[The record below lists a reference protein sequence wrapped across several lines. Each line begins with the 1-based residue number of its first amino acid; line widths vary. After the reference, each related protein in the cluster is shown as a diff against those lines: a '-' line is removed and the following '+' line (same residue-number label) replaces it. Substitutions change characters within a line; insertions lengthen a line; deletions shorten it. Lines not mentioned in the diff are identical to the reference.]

1 MLNSKQ
7 KKAAFEISGNTI
19 VSASPGTGK
28 TKTLIARAQKKLES
42 IPNHK
47 SLALITYTNA
57 AADEIDSRLNADDN
71 DIFVGTIHRFC
82 LEFILRPFSWI
93 YKWHKP
99 RIISYDELKEFL
111 ELNSD
116 LEFGDNRLDELSK
129 VKRLLNGDLDCS
141 NIDNTESWIYIS
153 ELYFNFLK
161 DKKAIDFNEILFKSY
176 KIISENNFVSESIAN
191 KFYEISVDEFQDT
204 NIFQY
209 EILKAIHTASS
220 DCTFFMVGDEKQK
233 IYSFAGAIDNAFN
246 RASKDFKAEI
256 ENLDIT
262 YRSTNNIV
270 NGYSILFENHI
281 QLQNE
286 SRYKDVDFDIVT
298 YETKNDNNN
307 DYIANVIAK
316 LISNGKAKL
325 SDIAILTTSWR
336 DAYFISKSLRQ
347 KYHVVGLGSLPHK
360 SMNSSSFGLIRS
372 LCKFLFLPTIKNL
385 RIIRRNVDSH
395 SLENNILFTE
405 KELTYKINSLITQ
418 FKEIKLSANLTD
430 GLSSVKALFDAVFNI
445 NNSDIEEIMNGISDE
460 ESISWTLEKY
470 FKTLAGID
478 GITINTI
485 HQAKGLEYNIVFLNG
500 VSENR
505 IPYQKFLERRGK
517 EWIYESITKENL
529 ENGRTLLYVGMSRAK
544 AVLIITHNWKPS
556 LFIPLIKKTKNA

>member
-28 TKTLIARAQKKLES
+28 TKTLVARAQKKLES

-57 AADEIDSRLNADDN
+57 AADEIDSRLNANDR

-99 RIISYDELKEFL
+99 KIISYDELKEFL

-116 LEFGDNRLDELSK
+116 IELGDNPLDELSK
-129 VKRLLNGDLDCS
+129 IKRLLNGDLDCS
-141 NIDNTESWIYIS
+141 NINNIESWIYIS

-161 DKKAIDFNEILFKSY
+161 NKKLIDFNEILFKSY
-176 KIISENNFVSESIAN
+176 KIISENNFVAESIAN

-209 EILKAIHTASS
+209 EILKAIHKASK

-233 IYSFAGAIDNAFN
+233 IYSFAGAINNAFSK
-246 RASKDFKAEI
+246 ASKDFNAKI
-256 ENLDIT
+256 EDLDTT
-262 YRSTNNIV
+262 YRSTTNIV
-270 NGYSILFENHI
+270 KGYSILFEDHI
-281 QLQNE
+281 QLKNE
-286 SRYKDVDFDIVT
+286 SKYKDIDFNIIIC
-298 YETKNDNNN
+298 ETKNDTNN
-307 DYIANVIAK
+307 DYIANTIAR
-316 LISNGKAKL
+316 LINQGKAKL
-325 SDIAILTTSWR
+325 SDIAILTTSWK

-360 SMNSSSFGLIRS
+360 SMNTSSFGLIRS
-372 LCKFLFLPTIKNL
+372 LSKFLFLPTIKNL
-385 RIIRRNVDSH
+385 RIIRRNFDFH
-395 SLENNILFTE
+395 SLENNLLFTE
-405 KELTYKINSLITQ
+405 KELNYGVNQLITMFKELNLSCSLI
-418 FKEIKLSANLTD
+418 E
-430 GLSSVKALFDAVFNI
+430 GLKAVKQLFDIIFNI
-445 NNSDIEEIMNGISDE
+445 SNSDIEEIITSISAE
-460 ESISWTLEKY
+460 ESASWTLEKY
-470 FKTLAGID
+470 FKTLVGID

-505 IPYQKFLERRGK
+505 IPYQKLLERKG
-517 EWIYESITKENL
+517 WVYESITKENF

-544 AVLIITHNWKPS
+544 AILIITHNWKPS
-556 LFIPLIKKTKNA
+556 LFIPLIKKTKNV

>member
-42 IPNHK
+42 IPKHK

-57 AADEIDSRLNADDN
+57 AADEIASRLNTDDKE
-71 DIFVGTIHRFC
+71 IFIGTIHRFC

-99 RIISYDELKEFL
+99 KIISYDELKEFISINSDIEL
-111 ELNSD
+111 GDNPIEELN
-116 LEFGDNRLDELSK
+116 K
-129 VKRLLNGDLDCS
+129 IKRLLNGDLDCS
-141 NIDNTESWIYIS
+141 NTHNIESWTYIS

-176 KIISENNFVSESIAN
+176 KIISENTFVAHSIAN
-191 KFYEISVDEFQDT
+191 KFYEISIDEFQDT

-209 EILKAIHTASS
+209 EILKAIHKASE

-233 IYSFAGAIDNAFN
+233 IYAFAGAIDNAFS
-246 RASKDFKAEI
+246 RASEDFHAEI
-256 ENLDIT
+256 ENLDTT
-262 YRSTNNIV
+262 YRSTVNIV
-270 NGYSILFENHI
+270 KGYSILFKDHI
-281 QLQNE
+281 ELQND
-286 SRYKDVDFDIVT
+286 SKYKNLDFNIVIS
-298 YETKNDNNN
+298 ETKNKNNN

-316 LISNGKAKL
+316 LISDNKAKL

-360 SMNSSSFGLIRS
+360 SMNSSTFGLIRS
-372 LCKFLFLPTIKNL
+372 LSKFLFSPSIINL
-385 RIIRRNVDSH
+385 RIIKRNFDSH
-395 SLENNILFTE
+395 SLENNIIFTE
-405 KELTYKINSLITQ
+405 KELTYKINSLITS
-418 FKEIKLSANLTD
+418 FKELVLAANLTK
-430 GLSSVKALFDAVFNI
+430 GLNSVKEIFDTIFSTD
-445 NNSDIEEIMNGISDE
+445 NSDIDEIINNISDE
-460 ESISWTLEKY
+460 ESVSWTLEKY
-470 FKTLAGID
+470 FKTLAGFD

-500 VSENR
+500 VSENK

-517 EWIYESITKENL
+517 EWIYESLTKENI

-544 AVLIITHNWKPS
+544 AILIITHNWKPS
-556 LFIPLIKKTKNA
+556 LFIPLIKETKNA

>member
-1 MLNSKQ
+1 MLNNKQ
-7 KKAAFEISGNTI
+7 KKVAFELSGNTI

-42 IPNHK
+42 IPKHK

-57 AADEIDSRLNADDN
+57 AADEIASRLNTDDK
-71 DIFVGTIHRFC
+71 DIFIGTIHRFC

-99 RIISYDELKEFL
+99 KIISYDEMKEFI
-111 ELNSD
+111 EINSD
-116 LEFGDNRLDELSK
+116 IKLGDNPLDELSK
-129 VKRLLNGDLDCS
+129 IKRLLNGDLDCS
-141 NIDNTESWIYIS
+141 NTDNIESWIYIS
-153 ELYFNFLK
+153 ELYFNFLR

-176 KIISENNFVSESIAN
+176 KIISENTFVAQSIAN
-191 KFYEISVDEFQDT
+191 KFYEISIDEFQDT

-209 EILKAIHTASS
+209 EILKAIRCASE

-233 IYSFAGAIDNAFN
+233 IYAFAGAIDNAFS
-246 RASKDFKAEI
+246 RASKDFNAEI
-256 ENLDIT
+256 ENLDTT
-262 YRSTNNIV
+262 YRSTTNIV
-270 NGYSILFENHI
+270 KGYSILFKGHI
-281 QLQNE
+281 ELQND
-286 SRYKDVDFDIVT
+286 SKYKDLDFNIVIS
-298 YETKNDNNN
+298 ETKNDNNN

-316 LISNGKAKL
+316 LISDSKAKL

-360 SMNSSSFGLIRS
+360 SMNISSFGLIRS
-372 LCKFLFLPTIKNL
+372 LSKFLFSPSIINL
-385 RIIRRNVDSH
+385 RIIKRNFDYY
-395 SLENNILFTE
+395 SLENNIIFTE
-405 KELTYKINSLITQ
+405 KELTYKINSLITS
-418 FKEIKLSANLTD
+418 FKELELTANLIK
-430 GLSSVKALFDAVFNI
+430 GLNSVKNIFDTNFGI
-445 NNSDIEEIMNGISDE
+445 NNSDIDEIINNISDE
-460 ESISWTLEKY
+460 ESVSWTLEKY
-470 FKTLAGID
+470 LKTLAGID

-505 IPYQKFLERRGK
+505 IPYQKLLERKG
-517 EWIYESITKENL
+517 WVYEALTKENL
-529 ENGRTLLYVGMSRAK
+529 DNGRTLLYVGMSRAK
-544 AVLIITHNWKPS
+544 AILIITHNFKPS